1 MTAAGI
7 GLLDALPSDAAETE
21 LLGCCGSPE
30 WARRMAA
37 ARPFGSLDRLF
48 QTADAAWRSLPD
60 SERLQ
65 ALDAHPR
72 IGDRAASGRAAEEQ
86 AAALSAGDEDV
97 RLLAEANRE
106 YEARFGR
113 IFIVCAAGR
122 TARQVLA
129 LCRERLKNDAAMELT
144 IAAEEQRQI
153 TRLRLERLAAGR

>member
-7 GLLDALPSDAAETE
+7 GLLDALPPEAAERE
-21 LLGCCGSPE
+21 LFGCCGSPE

-37 ARPFGSLDRLF
+37 ARPFGSLDRLI
-48 QTADAAWRSLPD
+48 DASDATWRSLP
-60 SERLQ
+60 ETQRLE

-86 AAALSAGDEDV
+86 AGALSGSDEDA
-97 RLLAEANRE
+97 RLLAEANRA

-122 TARQVLA
+122 TAREMLA
-129 LCRERLKNDAAMELT
+129 LCRARLENDAATELA
-144 IAAEEQRQI
+144 IAAEEQRRI